1 MKIFLIFI
9 VGVIVFIFLFYGI
22 VSVFVRCDL
31 VVYYIEK
38 VKVGLIFGLWIE
50 RFEIFIICMYVLV
63 LYLWCF
69 LC

>member
-38 VKVGLIFGLWIE
+38 VKVGLI
-50 RFEIFIICMYVLV
+50 LV
-63 LYLWCF
+63 W
-69 LC
+69 